1 MINNVIELANT
12 YVFGPGLCIAVF
24 FCGVYLLFRL
34 KPFFIT
40 HPRKTLSALKSS
52 TVDGISPLRAMIL
65 ALAGTLGVGNIAGVA
80 SAIAIGGAGAV
91 FWMLVSA
98 IAAIPIKYA
107 EIVLAVCHRRRD
119 KSGKPHGG
127 AYFYIEEHGTQTAK
141 FLAVFFAVLCLIA
154 SLTMGCA
161 VQSNAIAVSMEGA
174 LGFPPIICGI
184 VVGVLTLTV
193 ASGGLTRIS
202 LLTEKLIPLI
212 SGAYIIMSLYVIFTN
227 TPLLGEISADIINGA
242 FSPNALGGGIIG
254 FLTSRALRIGV
265 TRGIVSNEAG
275 CGTAP
280 IAHASAEVKSPA
292 AQGIWGMCE
301 VAIDTIVICT
311 LTAFVVLI
319 AEKHGVALSM
329 DGMAG
334 AANAFGRFI
343 PFSGLILC
351 AFVAV
356 FAFCTIV
363 CWFYYGTE
371 SLSYLTNSRRVGE
384 IYLVIYSLCAAL
396 GCVSKSTTVWSLS
409 DLTISAMCAVNLIA
423 VMLGSR
429 EIKDETDKYFGECQ
443 CNIVNTDIPF
453 LHNTVAKSQNL

>member
-1 MINNVIELANT
+1 MISTVIDLANT

-40 HPRKTLSALKSS
+40 HPKKTASALKSS
-52 TVDGISPLRAMIL
+52 TANGISPIRAMIL

-98 IAAIPIKYA
+98 LAAIPIKYA

-127 AYFYIEEHGTQTAK
+127 AYFYIEERGTRAAK
-141 FLAVFFAVLCLIA
+141 FLAAFFAVLCLLA
-154 SLTMGCA
+154 SLSMGCA
-161 VQSNAIAVSMEGA
+161 VQSNAIAVSMESA
-174 LGFPPIICGI
+174 LGFPPIVCGI
-184 VVGVLTLTV
+184 IVCVLTLTV
-193 ASGGLTRIS
+193 ASGGLSRIS

-212 SGAYIIMSLYVIFTN
+212 SGAYIIMSLYVILTN
-227 TPLLGEISADIINGA
+227 ASLLKEVTADIVGGA
-242 FSPNALGGGIIG
+242 FSPDALGGGIIG

-311 LTAFVVLI
+311 LTALVVLI
-319 AEKHGVALSM
+319 GEKRGVALSM
-329 DGMAG
+329 DGMVG
-334 AANAFGRFI
+334 AVSAFGRFI
-343 PFSGLILC
+343 PLSDLILC
-351 AFVAV
+351 VFVAV

-363 CWFYYGTE
+363 CWFYYGSE
-371 SLSYLTNSRRVGE
+371 SLSYLTKSRRAGK
-384 IYLVIYSLCAAL
+384 IYLAIYSLCAFL
-396 GCVSKSTTVWSLS
+396 GCVSKSTTVWGFS
-409 DLTISAMCAVNLIA
+409 DLAISVMCAVNLVA
-423 VMLGSR
+423 VMLSCR
-429 EIKDETDKYFGECQ
+429 EIKDETNKYFEKPQ
-443 CNIVNTDIPF
+443 CNIVNTDIPI
-453 LHNTVAKSQNL
+453 LHNTVAKSRKL

>member
-1 MINNVIELANT
+1 MINTLIDLANT

-24 FCGVYLLFRL
+24 FCGIYLLFRL

-40 HPRKTLSALKSS
+40 HPKKTLSALKSS
-52 TVDGISPLRAMIL
+52 THDGISPLRAMIL

-98 IAAIPIKYA
+98 LAATPIKYA

-119 KSGKPHGG
+119 KVGKPHGG
-127 AYFYIEEHGTQTAK
+127 AYFYIEEYGTRTAK
-141 FLAVFFAVLCLIA
+141 FIAGFFAVLCLMA

-161 VQSNAIAVSMEGA
+161 VQSNAISVSVEGA
-174 LGFPPIICGI
+174 LGLPPIMCGI
-184 VVGVLTLTV
+184 IVGVLILTV
-193 ASGGLTRIS
+193 ASGGLSRIS

-212 SGAYIIMSLYVIFTN
+212 SGAYIIMSLYVIFSN
-227 TPLLGEISADIINGA
+227 ASLLGEITVDIVSGA
-242 FSPNALGGGIIG
+242 FSPDALGGGIIG

-280 IAHASAEVKSPA
+280 IAHASAEVKFPA

-301 VAIDTIVICT
+301 VTVDTIVICT

-334 AANAFGRFI
+334 AAEAFGRFI
-343 PFSGLILC
+343 PFSDLILC

-371 SLSYLTNSRRVGE
+371 SLSYLTKSRPAGK
-384 IYLVIYSLCAAL
+384 IYLVLYSLCAFL
-396 GCVSKSTTVWSLS
+396 GCVSQSTTVWSLS
-409 DLTISAMCAVNLIA
+409 DLTISAMCSVNLVA
-423 VMLGSR
+423 VMLACR
-429 EIKDETDKYFGECQ
+429 EVKDETDKYFGKHR

-453 LHNTVAKSQNL
+453 LYNTVAKSRNL